1 MKKREVFSRD
11 LNQLSWR
18 REVGACV
25 CRGGGGGAQTV
36 TVEVSVQ
43 SGEVWVEHV
52 LTPPPPKK
60 DPFEN

>member
-1 MKKREVFSRD
+1 MKKKEVFSRD

-43 SGEVWVEHV
+43 SGEVWVEH
-52 LTPPPPKK
+52 
-60 DPFEN
+60 EC

>member
-1 MKKREVFSRD
+1 M
-11 LNQLSWR
+11 
-18 REVGACV
+18 GACV

-52 LTPPPPKK
+52 LTPPPRQKRTLLKIETPKVSVQI
-60 DPFEN
+60 P